1 MSKNGTE
8 GMVVALSPVEHM
20 RELALEK
27 SPQQVRRVAKA
38 LGTALF
44 LAGLTSA
51 VIATV
56 PLALGNV
63 DWELGV
69 VGELAATAALPVMG
83 LGLLLALAL
92 EARSPTAV
100 LAFGTLAWIGAFVA
114 LLGLAIITT
123 NVPLVWTAF
132 AGQPPRQAQSVKIAV
147 LKTVA
152 LSGLYALALSGFGW
166 YAVRSFMA
174 LRRK

>member
-1 MSKNGTE
+1 
-8 GMVVALSPVEHM
+8 MVRKVWELLLSPVEHM

-51 VIATV
+51 AIATV
-56 PLALGNV
+56 PLTLGNV

-114 LLGLAIITT
+114 LLGLAVITT

-132 AGQPPRQAQSVKIAV
+132 EGQPLRQALSVKIAV

-152 LSGLYALALSGFGW
+152 LSGLYALALSGLGW

>member
-1 MSKNGTE
+1 MDVAHS
-8 GMVVALSPVEHM
+8 VVEQMTDAALGKLP
-20 RELALEK
+20 K
-27 SPQQVRRVAKA
+27 QVQGVAIA

-51 VIATV
+51 VLAAL
-56 PLALGNV
+56 PLTLGNV

-83 LGLLLALAL
+83 LVLLLVLAL
-92 EARSPTAV
+92 ESKSPMAV
-100 LAFGTLAWIGAFVA
+100 LGFGVLAWIGAFVA
-114 LLGLAIITT
+114 LLGLAVITT

>member
-1 MSKNGTE
+1 MSELRTTSKPVRG
-8 GMVVALSPVEHM
+8 VAIAM
-20 RELALEK
+20 GA
-27 SPQQVRRVAKA
+27 
-38 LGTALF
+38 ALF
-44 LAGLTSA
+44 LAGLVSA
-51 VIATV
+51 GIATV
-56 PLALGNV
+56 PLSLGNI

-83 LGLLLALAL
+83 LVALLAVSM
-92 EARSPTAV
+92 EARSPKAV
-100 LAFGTLAWIGAFVA
+100 LTFGVLAWVGAGLA
-114 LLGLAIITT
+114 LVGFAIITT
-123 NVPLVWTAF
+123 NAPLVWAAF
-132 AGQPPRQAQSVKIAV
+132 AGQPPRAAQSVKIAV